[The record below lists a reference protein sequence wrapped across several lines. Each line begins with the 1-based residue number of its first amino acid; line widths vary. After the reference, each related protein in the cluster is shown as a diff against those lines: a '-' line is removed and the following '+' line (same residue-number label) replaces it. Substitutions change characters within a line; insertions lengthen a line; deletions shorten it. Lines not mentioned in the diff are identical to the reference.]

1 MIWQHYLIRVRYTAS
16 VLVKHC
22 LGFDMMSK
30 DCVDR
35 LARVLFLANLTTEE
49 MLSLDKTSSN
59 VRKDSSL
66 EEIAALLTKIVPS
79 YVDPLN
85 VKEESP
91 NQV

>member
-1 MIWQHYLIRVRYTAS
+1 
-16 VLVKHC
+16 
-22 LGFDMMSK
+22 MMSK

-49 MLSLDKTSSN
+49 RLSLDKTSSN

-66 EEIAALLTKIVPS
+66 EEIAALLMKIVPS